1 MHTAT
6 FTIPYPHFAETPAK
20 TLPMQDSATTEPQS
34 VTSRGHVDNHRR
46 NQRDPTFCCCQVLR
60 KCTHPH
66 ERDINRHRA
75 SEVDETSWPGGLK
88 KKERKKGKHCETFA
102 PSQIEGKGEKNR
114 M

>member
-75 SEVDETSWPGGLK
+75 SASDLFSKEETIKAFQVPGRRNGAQASPPLMRAQ
-88 KKERKKGKHCETFA
+88 EDSF
-102 PSQIEGKGEKNR
+102 SV
-114 M
+114 